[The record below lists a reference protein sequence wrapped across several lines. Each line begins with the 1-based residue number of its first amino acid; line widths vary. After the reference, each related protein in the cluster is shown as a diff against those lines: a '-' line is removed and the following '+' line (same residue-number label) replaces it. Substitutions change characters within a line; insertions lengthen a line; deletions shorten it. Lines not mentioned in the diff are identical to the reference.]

1 MGSIH
6 TIFLDPAG
14 KKVEAQDGENFFFAL
29 ISAGIP
35 IRGEC
40 GGKGICGRCR
50 VRFVEGAPPP
60 TETEK
65 RLLSL
70 YELEAGWRLAC
81 QHVVEKNVSLWIPF
95 SGETLGRKTAEF
107 LCSVPFSPKATL
119 VYVDLSLQKRGK
131 EGSDMESLRDVLGGN
146 IEVSLPLLQELP
158 RALREGAGKITLVRV
173 GKNVVTLR
181 PGHRVIPLL
190 GLAVDLGTS
199 TLAAHLL
206 DLRKGIELGAKA
218 IANPQLPFGA
228 DVLSRITYVRE
239 GGEEALKRLREA
251 VVEGVN
257 RLATELSFEAGV
269 ASDEIIHIVVVGNP
283 TMLHLF
289 LGVDPSSIG
298 EAPFV
303 PIWREAL
310 FLRAEELNLK
320 VHPRAVVEV
329 PPLVSG
335 YVGADTVAS
344 ILACRLH
351 EKEFPCLLLDLGTNG
366 EIVLGWKERLLTC
379 SAAAG
384 PAFEGGR
391 ISCGMPA
398 LKGAISHVHLEK
410 GSFNFEVIG
419 GGEPLGIC
427 GSGLVDLL
435 ALLLEE
441 GLVDAT
447 GRFSPRPDHALF
459 SRLIGH
465 GNNAKLLITEG
476 IYLTQ
481 RDIRE
486 LQLAK
491 AAIRAGIELLL
502 DKAGLNPQEIQCVY
516 LAGAFGSQMRPQALA
531 KIGVIPNELLP
542 KLQSV
547 GNAAASGAIAM
558 LLNQE
563 LIKEATLVAKKAE
576 HVELACEKKFVE
588 VFVANMKFTRV
599 ENVAFKR

>member
-6 TIFLDPAG
+6 TIFLDPAR
-14 KKVEAQDGENFFFAL
+14 KEVEAQDGENFFFAL

-65 RLLSL
+65 RFLSPP
-70 YELEAGWRLAC
+70 ELDAGWRLAC
-81 QHVVEKNVSLWIPF
+81 QHVVERDVSLWIPF
-95 SGETLGRKTAEF
+95 SGEALGRKTAES
-107 LCSVPFSPKATL
+107 LYSVPFSPKATL
-119 VYVDLSLQKRGK
+119 VHVELSLQKRGK
-131 EGSDMESLRDVLGGN
+131 EGSDIESLKDVSGEN
-146 IEVSLPLLQELP
+146 IEVSLPLLQKLP
-158 RALREGAGKITLVRV
+158 RALREEAGKITLVRV

-181 PGHRVIPLL
+181 PGYRAIPIL

-206 DLRKGIELGAKA
+206 DLRKGTELGAKA

-239 GGEEALKRLREA
+239 GGEEALKRLRKA
-251 VVEGVN
+251 LVEGVN
-257 RLATELSFEAGV
+257 QLATELSLEARGTP
-269 ASDEIIHIVVVGNP
+269 DEIIHIVVVGNP

-298 EAPFV
+298 EDPFV

-310 FLRAEELNLK
+310 SLLAKELNLK

-329 PPLVSG
+329 PPLISG

-351 EKEFPCLLLDLGTNG
+351 EKGFPCLLLDLGTNG

-398 LKGAISHVHLEK
+398 LNGAISHVHLEK
-410 GSFNFEVIG
+410 GDLNFEVIG
-419 GGEPLGIC
+419 GVKPLGIC

-441 GLVDAT
+441 ELVDAT
-447 GRFSPRPDHALF
+447 GRFSPRPDHPLF
-459 SRLIGH
+459 SRVIGY
-465 GNNAKLLITEG
+465 GNNAKFLVTEG

-502 DKAGLNPQEIQCVY
+502 DKAEANSQEIQCVY
-516 LAGAFGSQMRPQALA
+516 LAGAFGSQIWPQALA
-531 KIGVIPNELLP
+531 KIGLIPNELLP
-542 KLQSV
+542 KVQLV

-576 HVELACEKKFVE
+576 HVELSCEKKFVE
-588 VFVANMKFTRV
+588 VFVANMKF
-599 ENVAFKR
+599 A